1 MTNLSRRRGA
11 MSPIKYP
18 ERRNRASGRASAC
31 PKCGYPLSQTS
42 AAQEQRGKTPIP
54 PAGFEDSVGVCE
66 KEGKPPAL
74 GSHVAAGY
82 RISKDEMPDT
92 LRFVSSDDE
101 NVHLECVS
109 CGKFYSFKRDYFD
122 EITEDGCTAP
132 VKMQCPACKKRHG
145 ESETANCC
153 QDKAIALLEK
163 PQSRFNREDVGCL
176 AGCAGVFG
184 FLLTFILV
192 KVFVFPSF
200 LPYLILLIASFAG
213 IRYCLHSFSE
223 TETPAVC
230 PDAEKEST
238 EIAELK
244 RGTPFDLSQSVEEYL
259 SLEDRGSA
267 SILHGIEVSKGLI
280 RDSASQKYQ
289 SFSYG
294 LTGWL
299 AKSGSLEA
307 DGEWGAFACVEV
319 PDMPE
324 MQSDIR
330 CYGHASFRLLDS
342 DHRLTLF
349 RIKSLEDA
357 IAFRDFHL
365 CRNNLVETMADKAI
379 SKCQQIA
386 RSAHQGQV
394 SSAVTNY
401 IAEFPDAAFTMPAA
415 YFALILKLREKDRL
429 LEIATAKYGTG
440 LAEEAYC
447 INQQNELLFDK
458 MAEMYDALCQLIEEE
473 AEVNSKLLPLVTFNM
488 LNISLASAHK
498 QKWLEHIEFDMEFGD
513 FTSYVERA
521 VNLGKVDV
529 EDNEVL
535 AELTYYLMDFPPCS
549 QLDYGRAFKKV
560 RSEVGEASRR
570 MRNMLYRNQ
579 LLGKNAAEGQARA
592 ISLDDID
599 SMSGDEFEHVVCKL
613 FQAMGYS
620 ARVTKQSGDQGIDV
634 VAKRGIETIGIQA
647 KCYSSTVGNSAVQ
660 EAVAGR
666 AYYGCNKSMVITNST
681 FTSSA
686 VNLAFSNDVVLWDRD
701 MLGKKLSEHPV
712 YP

>member
-1 MTNLSRRRGA
+1 
-11 MSPIKYP
+11 MSLMNCP
-18 ERRNRASGRASAC
+18 ECGSWVSDKAPSC
-31 PKCGYPLSQTS
+31 PTCGCPFSQTS
-42 AAQEQRGKTPIP
+42 TAQEQRGRTPIP
-54 PAGFEDSVGVCE
+54 PTGFEDSVGVCG
-66 KEGKPPAL
+66 KEGESPAL
-74 GSHVAAGY
+74 KSHVATGY
-82 RISKDEMPDT
+82 RISKDERPDT
-92 LRFVSSDDE
+92 LRFVSSDNE

-109 CGKFYSFKRDYFD
+109 CGKSYSFKRDYFD

-132 VKMQCPACKKRHG
+132 VKMQCPACKNRHG
-145 ESETANCC
+145 ELETANGC

-163 PQSRFNREDVGCL
+163 PQSRFNRENVGFL

-184 FLLTFILV
+184 IFITFILV

-230 PDAEKEST
+230 PDAEKEAT
-238 EIAELK
+238 EMAELK
-244 RGTPFDLSQSVEEYL
+244 GGTSFDLSQSVEEYL
-259 SLEDRGSA
+259 SLEDRDSA
-267 SILHGIEVSKGLI
+267 SILHDIEVSKELT

-289 SFSYG
+289 SFSFG

-299 AKSGSLEA
+299 AKDSSLEA
-307 DGEWGAFACVEV
+307 GGEWGAFTCVEV

-324 MQSDIR
+324 MQSNIR
-330 CYGHASFRLLDS
+330 YYGHASFRLRDS

-349 RIKSLEDA
+349 RIQSLEDA
-357 IAFRDFHL
+357 TAFRDFHL
-365 CRNNLVETMADKAI
+365 RRNNLVETMADKAI

-386 RSAHQGQV
+386 RSAHRGQV
-394 SSAVTNY
+394 GSAITNY
-401 IAEFPDAAFTMPAA
+401 IAEFPEAAFTMPAA
-415 YFALILKLREKDRL
+415 YFALILRLREKDRL
-429 LEIATAKYGTG
+429 LEIATAKYGTE
-440 LAEEAYC
+440 LSEEAYC

-473 AEVNSKLLPLVTFNM
+473 TEVNSRLSPLVTFNM
-488 LNISLASAHK
+488 LNNSLASAYK
-498 QKWLEHIEFDMEFGD
+498 QKWLEHIELDMEFGD
-513 FTSYVERA
+513 FASYVERA
-521 VNLGKVDV
+521 VNLGKVDT

-549 QLDYGRAFKKV
+549 QLDYGRAYKKV

-579 LLGKNAAEGQARA
+579 LLGKTAVEGQTRA

-599 SMSGDEFEHVVCKL
+599 SMSGDEFEHVVCRL

-634 VAKRGIETIGIQA
+634 VAKRGIEIIGIQA

-712 YP
+712 YL